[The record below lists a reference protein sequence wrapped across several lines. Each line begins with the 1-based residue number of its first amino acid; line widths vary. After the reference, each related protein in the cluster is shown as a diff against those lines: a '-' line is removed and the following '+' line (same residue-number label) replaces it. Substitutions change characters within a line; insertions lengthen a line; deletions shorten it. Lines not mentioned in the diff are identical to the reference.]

1 MKKLSRRE
9 LFLGAG
15 IVAVG
20 GAALVV
26 GLRPAKAALPG
37 IGACSRVGKSLPG
50 LYPTW
55 TPTIYLPSHIPD
67 FGEVPM
73 EVLQLY
79 QKAIRKEGFACKI
92 GLVSS

>member
-9 LFLGAG
+9 LFRGAG
-15 IVAVG
+15 TAAVG
-20 GAALVV
+20 GAALAV
-26 GLRPAKAALPG
+26 GLKPAKAVVPG
-37 IGACSRVGKSLPG
+37 IGACSRVGKSFPG

-55 TPTIYLPSHIPD
+55 TPTIYLPRHIPD

-73 EVLQLY
+73 EVLRLY
-79 QKAIRKEGFACKI
+79 QNAIRKEGFACKI